1 VGNRFKLYFNRP
13 SLRMA
18 VVEEIDYEFQ
28 GGVMVVVFEVCGRRE
43 SDSCTGTGE
52 CNPERRELGG
62 HLADSPL

>member
-1 VGNRFKLYFNRP
+1 
-13 SLRMA
+13 MA